1 MAGEARGKDL
11 GFLAIGNKVEVTL
24 KTQNSAKFS
33 GLVYTYDKTSNLAV
47 FEEGGIKEPN
57 LRIVNTAA
65 IKSVKLLEEATG
77 EHLGPPQFNQG
88 LVAGRYNQEFER
100 LRNESKEIGQD
111 VSHEAQ
117 ILFDALAKTYPCAW
131 QGQSILVL
139 GEVKVNPPYT
149 SECVT
154 ALPSASESAIAQV
167 KKVVRIPVVYVL
179 LF

>member
-100 LRNESKEIGQD
+100 LRNESKEYGS
-111 VSHEAQ
+111 V
-117 ILFDALAKTYPCAW
+117 F
-131 QGQSILVL
+131 
-139 GEVKVNPPYT
+139 VK
-149 SECVT
+149 
-154 ALPSASESAIAQV
+154 I
-167 KKVVRIPVVYVL
+167 R
-179 LF
+179 FG